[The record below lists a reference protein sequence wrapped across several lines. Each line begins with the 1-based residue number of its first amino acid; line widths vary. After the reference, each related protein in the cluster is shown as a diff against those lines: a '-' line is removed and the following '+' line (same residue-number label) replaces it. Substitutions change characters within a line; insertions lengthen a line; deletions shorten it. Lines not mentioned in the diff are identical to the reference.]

1 MAFDMSRVA
10 LGFVG
15 GALSGYDTML
25 KAKMQ
30 EEYQQKRE
38 EAIYNREKN
47 LMEQQAKISQ
57 EWALRPDN
65 PENMRIMQDIS
76 TSKTQQEY
84 VGKNYQLNVEEL
96 KHRKLQDERSYNLD
110 VRRTAAAE
118 SAAAASRAAAAF
130 SRDVDALRLKSAELE
145 YNMKADPTGYTA
157 NIISKNGALYEQK
170 LLESGQGEEEA
181 KALRAVYELKQ
192 VPGVADKKDISDDIL
207 KSLAPKAVDAV
218 KGLSNEEVETSFM
231 AVSPGVKY
239 PGRALAEGPIIRA
252 TLAQQVDAVTGAGG
266 SGVIPQTSKQEVGK
280 DKTLLEKQTVASTAV
295 NFYTNLSRIPRDEW
309 SSEDI
314 ANLEEVNNQM
324 QKHLNPEEQRA
335 VVKMAK
341 KKAPGAFEILSKE
354 LGRLRP
360 TDTSSTTLGENPWSS
375 PRKK

>member
-1 MAFDMSRVA
+1 MASNMSRVA
-10 LGFVG
+10 LGFAG

-38 EAIYNREKN
+38 EAMYNRQKN
-47 LMEQQAKISQ
+47 LMEQQAKITQ

-84 VGKNYQLNVEEL
+84 VGKNYQLNVDRL
-96 KHRKLQDERSYNLD
+96 KQEKLQDERAYSLD
-110 VRRTAAAE
+110 LRRTAAAE

-218 KGLSNEEVETSFM
+218 KGLSDEEVETSFM

-266 SGVIPQTSKQEVGK
+266 SGVIPQTSKQEVDK

-324 QKHLNPEEQRA
+324 QKYLNPEEQRA

-341 KKAPGAFEILSKE
+341 KKAPGAFEILTKE

-360 TDTSSTTLGENPWSS
+360 TDNSSTILGENPWSS

>member
-10 LGFVG
+10 LGFAG

-38 EAIYNREKN
+38 EAMYNRQKN

-65 PENMRIMQDIS
+65 PENMKAMQDIS
-76 TSKTQQEY
+76 TSKTQEKY
-84 VGKNYQLNVEEL
+84 IGKNYQLAVEQL
-96 KHRKLQDERSYNLD
+96 NQRKLQDERSYTLD
-110 VRRTAAAE
+110 LRRTAAAE

-145 YNMKADPTGYTA
+145 YNMKVDPTGYTA

-192 VPGVADKKDISDDIL
+192 VPGIADKKDISDDIL

-218 KGLSNEEVETSFM
+218 KGLSDEEVEVSFM
-231 AVSPGVKY
+231 AVRPGAKY

-252 TLAQQVDAVTGAGG
+252 TLAQQVDAVIGAGG
-266 SGVIPQTSKQEVGK
+266 SGVIPQTSKQE
-280 DKTLLEKQTVASTAV
+280 DKTLLEKQTVATTAV

-324 QKHLNPEEQRA
+324 QKYLNPEEQRA

-341 KKAPGAFEILSKE
+341 KKAPGAFEILTKE

-360 TDTSSTTLGENPWSS
+360 TDNSSTILGENPWSS
-375 PRKK
+375 TRKK